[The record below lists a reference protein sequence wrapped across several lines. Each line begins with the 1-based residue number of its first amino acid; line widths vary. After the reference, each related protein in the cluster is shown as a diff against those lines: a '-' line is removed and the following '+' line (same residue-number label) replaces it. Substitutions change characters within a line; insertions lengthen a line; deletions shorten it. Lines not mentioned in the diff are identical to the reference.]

1 MSDDIWYHGSPLRL
15 DTLALGSTV
24 TRDRRYAEVFSHKP
38 RLVVVDDAGRIR
50 HDGRSAGFL
59 HRVAESVREMDV
71 EPHPRSTMAPGV
83 EWLTRRP
90 LRLAWLATVE
100 VSPEELLSECEV
112 SELVARLS
120 RDRLQ
125 DNSGVNG

>member
-15 DTLALGSTV
+15 EMLALGSTV

-38 RLVVVDDAGRIR
+38 SLVVVDDAGQIR
-50 HDGRSAGFL
+50 HDGRSSGL
-59 HRVAESVREMDV
+59 LYRVAESVFEKDF
-71 EPHPRSTMAPGV
+71 EPHPRSTMAAGV
-83 EWLTRRP
+83 EWLTHRP
-90 LRLAWLATVE
+90 LRLACLGVVE
-100 VSPEELLSECEV
+100 VSPEELLSEGEV